1 MNFDYVFIRDVGIT
15 QLLPFLSYLSDETL
29 MTVLA
34 RKWQSVSDEQRGI
47 VKAELGRRYPQVT
60 FDS

>member
-47 VKAELGRRYPQVT
+47 VKAELSRRYPQVT